1 MLMKSSELFACE
13 HMCLH
18 VRVHVHTH
26 THTHTQSDGI
36 RKCIGHEGGAFT
48 TVISALIKEAP
59 ERCLA
64 PFHLARTQ

>member
-1 MLMKSSELFACE
+1 MHACA
-13 HMCLH
+13 HA
-18 VRVHVHTH
+18 HTH

>member
-26 THTHTQSDGI
+26 THTHTHTQNYVVE
-36 RKCIGHEGGAFT
+36 RT
-48 TVISALIKEAP
+48 P
-59 ERCLA
+59 EEN
-64 PFHLARTQ
+64 